1 MKNEKLQKTKLP
13 INFPKKKTKKLLYLA
28 ENQLDAERVK
38 ILGSDFNERKLF
50 NFVKDIG
57 ILKKKKK
64 KKKKIFFFFFF
75 FFFLLFAGT
84 YGIISSYLILTRII
98 FFSNSFHY
106 FLKQFLVVPVALV
119 VATPENH
126 QSINPLGG
134 VISLLGPESLTY
146 LRTFFVRTQKNGH
159 RLQSLS
165 HLRCLSKIHL
175 RKFLSICQTYLTHFS
190 PLPDV
195 KTYHVKSCC
204 TL

>member
-1 MKNEKLQKTKLP
+1 MKYEKLQKTKLP

-50 NFVKDIG
+50 NFVKDIA
-57 ILKKKKK
+57 ILKK

-75 FFFLLFAGT
+75 FFFFAGT
-84 YGIISSYLILTRII
+84 YGIISSYLILTRKI

-134 VISLLGPESLTY
+134 VIRLLDPK
-146 LRTFFVRTQKNGH
+146 RPTQTP
-159 RLQSLS
+159 R
-165 HLRCLSKIHL
+165 
-175 RKFLSICQTYLTHFS
+175 
-190 PLPDV
+190 
-195 KTYHVKSCC
+195 
-204 TL
+204 

>member
-50 NFVKDIG
+50 NFVKDIR
-57 ILKKKKK
+57 ILKKKK
-64 KKKKIFFFFFF
+64 FFFFFF
-75 FFFLLFAGT
+75 FFFFFGLLFAGT

-98 FFSNSFHY
+98 FHSNSFHY

-126 QSINPLGG
+126 QSIIPLG
-134 VISLLGPESLTY
+134 VISLLDPKRPS
-146 LRTFFVRTQKNGH
+146 RTPR
-159 RLQSLS
+159 
-165 HLRCLSKIHL
+165 
-175 RKFLSICQTYLTHFS
+175 
-190 PLPDV
+190 
-195 KTYHVKSCC
+195 
-204 TL
+204 